1 MSIEV
6 PIDQLFDD
14 VARWDFCYLITVSV
28 DGRPHLI
35 SLRPH
40 VTGEDDA
47 RRLRLDAGGGR
58 ACHNATE
65 RSSVTLVFPPVE
77 HSSGYSLVVDGTA
90 DVDGGSVVIRP
101 SWAVLHR
108 PAP

>member
-6 PIDQLFDD
+6 PIDELFDE

-35 SLRPH
+35 ALRPS
-40 VTGEDDA
+40 VTGDGDG
-47 RRLRLDAGGGR
+47 RRLRFDAGGGR
-58 ACHNATE
+58 ACLNAAE

-77 HSSGYSLVVDGTA
+77 HSEGYSLVVDGTA
-90 DVDGGSVVIRP
+90 AVDGSSVTIRP
-101 SWAVLHR
+101 SWAVRHR